1 MMLSR
6 RYELKFPM
14 GVEGIQAFL
23 AEARG
28 GLEQD
33 EHGREAAYRVSS
45 QYFDTPDQAAYRE
58 KQDGEAVR
66 KKLRLRF
73 YSIDPGDPGD
83 RSSGPRVRMAFMEIK
98 HRVDNTVFKERLGL
112 TDEGAQAILSDSR
125 ELARI
130 EQHIV
135 PADLKQRATI
145 ETIVR
150 SAVVPGFKAANVIT
164 YLREAWE
171 GSRDAR
177 LRITFDTNL
186 RVYRPAEFLDVA
198 SGTGGLLLPED
209 RSILEV
215 KFDHAIPRWIRDVIV
230 SQKLQLRRFSK
241 YAAGCEVLARSAAR

>member
-14 GVEGIQAFL
+14 DVAGIQVFL
-23 AEARG
+23 AEARR

-33 EHGREAAYRVSS
+33 EHGREAGYRVSS

-58 KQDGEAVR
+58 KLDGEAVR
-66 KKLRLRF
+66 RKLRLRY
-73 YSIDPGDPGD
+73 YSIDPGGD
-83 RSSGPRVRMAFMEIK
+83 GSDPRVRMAFMEIK
-98 HRVDNTVFKERLGL
+98 HRVDNTVFKERLRL
-112 TDEGAQAILSDSR
+112 TDEGAQAILEDSR
-125 ELARI
+125 ELTRI

-135 PADLKQRATI
+135 PADLKLRATI
-145 ETIVR
+145 DTIVR
-150 SAVVPGFKAANVIT
+150 SAIVPGFRSANVIT

-171 GSRDAR
+171 GSQDAR

-186 RVYRPAEFLDVA
+186 RVYRPSEFLDVA